1 LYVPDAYN
9 AENVDKLVAG
19 AVALAHKHVKS
30 YSETER
36 ANLVYILVASALE
49 QEDFGLL
56 KAIGEHAPVS
66 QNDGP

>member
-1 LYVPDAYN
+1 VPDAYN

-49 QEDFGLL
+49 
-56 KAIGEHAPVS
+56 
-66 QNDGP
+66 